1 LTAGLDRQS
10 LSAAAGPLLAALYA
24 FAPSSIREVA
34 MQPLKLQAATFASV
48 LLFILTPASAQQTA
62 QHVMA
67 NAGDV
72 TWKDGPPSLPKGAQM
87 SLLYGDPAKDG
98 VFVMRLKFPGNYKI
112 PPHTHTTDEVVTV
125 VSGAFNIGM
134 GATFDPGNTKAITT
148 GGVIAMAPGTQHYVQ
163 IDQETVVQLSTRGPW
178 GIAYVNP
185 ADDPRK
191 SQ

>member
-1 LTAGLDRQS
+1 
-10 LSAAAGPLLAALYA
+10 
-24 FAPSSIREVA
+24 
-34 MQPLKLQAATFASV
+34 MQLFNLKAATCASA
-48 LLFILTPASAQQTA
+48 LFFTLTPASAQQH

-67 NAGDV
+67 NPGDV

-87 SLLYGDPAKDG
+87 SVLYGDPTKDG
-98 VFVMRLKFPGNYKI
+98 IFVMRLKLPANYRI
-112 PPHTHTTDEVVTV
+112 PAHTHPVDEVVTV
-125 VSGAFNIGM
+125 VSGAFTIGM
-134 GATFDPGNTKAITT
+134 GANADPGQMKTIDA
-148 GGVIAMAPGTQHYVQ
+148 GGVIAMSPGTPHNVQ